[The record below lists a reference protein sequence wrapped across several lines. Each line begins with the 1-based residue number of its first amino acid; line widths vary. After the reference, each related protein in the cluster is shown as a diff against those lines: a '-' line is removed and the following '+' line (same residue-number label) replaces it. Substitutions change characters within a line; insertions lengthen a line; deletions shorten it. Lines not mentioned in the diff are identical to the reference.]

1 MIKLHG
7 LEVSGN
13 TYKAQL
19 LMSILNIKYQLL
31 PVDIKNKQH
40 KSQDFIK
47 LNPRGEFP
55 VLDDNG
61 HIIWDSQAILVY
73 LSRNYGGQQWYSDRP
88 LEMAAITQWLSVA
101 NEDIFNSLAKA
112 RAILKFSYPGNLHEY
127 QKRGIQVLK
136 LIDKHLATRQAQG
149 LNWLATEQPS
159 IADIACYPYIALC
172 EEGEISLSG
181 HPAIDIWI
189 QQIKNI
195 NGYIS
200 MPGI

>member
-112 RAILKFSYPGNLHEY
+112 RAILQFSYPGNLHEY